1 MAQYKVPV
9 VIEIVLEHV
18 TNISM
23 GTEIDNITEF
33 EEPATNREDAPSGVG
48 VLD

>member
-1 MAQYKVPV
+1 
-9 VIEIVLEHV
+9 VIEIVLERV

-33 EEPATNREDAPSGVG
+33 EEPAINREDAPSGWEFSTEPKPR
-48 VLD
+48 